1 MWWKDRLQNRLK
13 RPTILSPT
21 NQHQC
26 NTNDYK
32 NATVLVALGFSILTC
47 PQWSQ
52 GVNQQSLSLRHPISV
67 SQKNSQNVWQ
77 CNGKQSLGWMQKKME
92 KFLPISHNDGIECLW
107 EWALS
112 YIFPGHRALPGTGHS
127 MTECICVQ
135 RKRKR
140 VVFLFVTNKLRL

>member
-26 NTNDYK
+26 AIPMIMRTRPSWLPL
-32 NATVLVALGFSILTC
+32 AS
-47 PQWSQ
+47 
-52 GVNQQSLSLRHPISV
+52 QSLHVHNGPRV
-67 SQKNSQNVWQ
+67 SINNLYPLGIQYQSKKNSQNVWQ
-77 CNGKQSLGWMQKKME
+77 CNGKQSLGWMQKKLE

-127 MTECICVQ
+127 MTEYICVQ

-140 VVFLFVTNKLRL
+140 VVFLSVTNKLRL